1 MRLKLPKPDQQH
13 LTANRLR
20 KTSRFFI
27 AYNLPKMFKIFR
39 TPNFTDVVEKQL
51 ETAKLNLL
59 DAESTFEM
67 AAARLQMAR
76 TTVTRLSNH
85 PAIATAVARKEEK

>member
-1 MRLKLPKPDQQH
+1 
-13 LTANRLR
+13 
-20 KTSRFFI
+20 
-27 AYNLPKMFKIFR
+27 MFKIFR

-51 ETAKLNLL
+51 EIAKLNLL

-67 AAARLQMAR
+67 ASARLQMAR

-85 PAIATAVARKEEK
+85 PAIAKVAERKEDK

>member
-1 MRLKLPKPDQQH
+1 
-13 LTANRLR
+13 
-20 KTSRFFI
+20 
-27 AYNLPKMFKIFR
+27 MFKIFR

-59 DAESTFEM
+59 DAESAFEM

-85 PAIATAVARKEEK
+85 PAIAKVATRKEKK

>member
-1 MRLKLPKPDQQH
+1 
-13 LTANRLR
+13 
-20 KTSRFFI
+20 
-27 AYNLPKMFKIFR
+27 MFKIFR
-39 TPNFTDVVEKQL
+39 TPNFTDVVERQLERQL

-85 PAIATAVARKEEK
+85 PAIAKAVARKEGE

>member
-1 MRLKLPKPDQQH
+1 MRLKLPKPDLSDTQ
-13 LTANRLR
+13 ANRLR

-27 AYNLPKMFKIFR
+27 AYTLLKMFKIFR

-85 PAIATAVARKEEK
+85 PAIAKVVARKEEK